1 MSVARIPPSP
11 SFSLYHLASSASPPT
26 PLPPLTPQAP
36 DIPISS
42 HYSLMSDQDIATNGP
57 GDRNAAYSY
66 RQTSSLSSERSTASP
81 SQIASQGQQQFWKTQ
96 LSHPLSTKPYSPT
109 LPQIQSPSGA
119 PPIHSQPHHPH
130 AMMLP
135 PLRLTTQ
142 DPRPDPRLD
151 HRLDPR
157 LSATAHL
164 EPGTPRPH
172 ASPISQGPGMGH
184 YPYPMPY
191 PPHQYYPPHQVH
203 GHPGMPPNS
212 ASSAGT
218 PEIFTPVSA
227 HGDYSFYPQQQ
238 QQMQATIQPSVF
250 SPWQQQHAQ
259 GGGQDRRGPPGTLS
273 FNIASS
279 SEDRVRES
287 PGSSANGTAGGG
299 DGRWENKS
307 PMRENGRG
315 SSDSSEDEV
324 PRQITYTTDA
334 EIKQSATSK
343 SSKLAQLCNK
353 CGIFERT
360 HHRPRPPQND
370 DQKLRKAPDMPNPS
384 FGGTNAGGYGGG
396 RIGRAAP
403 PPALQTMSMSSGS
416 GSPRSPFSGATST
429 PMSASFTYPPMY
441 TPAPQ
446 SSSSDYPPSSSYLRR
461 PASTQPQLP
470 NLSIPSPSFAAP
482 ILSNDP
488 TSAGAGSGGGGG
500 GGGGES
506 GANRYYG
513 HTHSASSPYAHAYA
527 SRRGYAPPSRAS
539 ISSTSLSG
547 GGGGAGSVLGSPIGS
562 YASPVSGPGQGQGQ
576 GQGGDGWH
584 ARRLSDG
591 TDGGMGH

>member
-1 MSVARIPPSP
+1 MSVARIPPPP
-11 SFSLYHLASSASPPT
+11 SFSLYHLASSASPPS
-26 PLPPLTPQAP
+26 PLPPLTPPAP

-42 HYSLMSDQDIATNGP
+42 HYSLMSGQDIATNGL
-57 GDRNAAYSY
+57 GERNAGYTY
-66 RQTSSLSSERSTASP
+66 RQTPSLSSERSTVSP

-96 LSHPLSTKPYSPT
+96 LTKQYSPT
-109 LPQIQSPSGA
+109 LPQIQSPAGA
-119 PPIHSQPHHPH
+119 PPIHSPTHHPH

-157 LSATAHL
+157 LSATAPL

-172 ASPISQGPGMGH
+172 ASPISQGPGMGY
-184 YPYPMPY
+184 YPYPMSY
-191 PPHQYYPPHQVH
+191 PPHRYYPPHQVH

-218 PEIFTPVSA
+218 PEIFTPVSG
-227 HGDYSFYPQQQ
+227 HSDYSFYPPPQQ

-250 SPWQQQHAQ
+250 SPWQAQQQHAQ
-259 GGGQDRRGPPGTLS
+259 SGGQDRRGPPGTLS
-273 FNIASS
+273 FNISSS

-287 PGSSANGTAGGG
+287 PGSSANGTGGGG

-315 SSDSSEDEV
+315 SPASSEDEV

-334 EIKQSATSK
+334 EIKQCATIKRECFNCTSRNPPSWRK
-343 SSKLAQLCNK
+343 SLCNK

-370 DQKLRKAPDMPNPS
+370 DQKLRKASEIPNPL
-384 FGGTNAGGYGGG
+384 FGGANAGGYGGG
-396 RIGRAAP
+396 RNGRAAP

-416 GSPRSPFSGATST
+416 GSPRSPFSGTQST

-446 SSSSDYPPSSSYLRR
+446 SSSSEYPPSSSYLRR

-470 NLSIPSPSFAAP
+470 NLSIPSPPFASP
-482 ILSNDP
+482 IISNDT
-488 TSAGAGSGGGGG
+488 TSAG

-527 SRRGYAPPSRAS
+527 SRRGYAPPSRGS
-539 ISSTSLSG
+539 ISSTSIS
-547 GGGGAGSVLGSPIGS
+547 GGGAGSVLGSPIGS
-562 YASPVSGPGQGQGQ
+562 YASPISGPGQVQ

-584 ARRLSDG
+584 SRRLSGGG
-591 TDGGMGH
+591 TEGGMGH